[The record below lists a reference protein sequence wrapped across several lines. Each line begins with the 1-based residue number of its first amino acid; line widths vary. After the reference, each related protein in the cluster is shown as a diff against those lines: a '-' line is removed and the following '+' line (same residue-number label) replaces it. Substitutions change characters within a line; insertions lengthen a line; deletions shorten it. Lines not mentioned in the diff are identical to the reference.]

1 MQRTLRNT
9 AAMPMPKI
17 VESGR
22 AELSERCVIWQCD
35 DDPEAAA
42 ALRRV
47 AGSLVEQVPAA
58 T

>member
-1 MQRTLRNT
+1 MQ
-9 AAMPMPKI
+9 I

-22 AELSERCVIWQCD
+22 AELSKRCAVWRCD

-47 AGSLVEQVPAA
+47 AVSLVEQVPAGSA
-58 T
+58 VAAAQPTVDL